1 MRLVWSEPSQRI
13 GRCRGALFRMTGFIQ
28 IFRFNTI
35 AALRSA
41 LREAVIAATY
51 NFPRL
56 PRPGSTRHLAT
67 SHLIVPGVDV
77 VRDGRE
83 EPFLGTRPTLSS
95 VPAKWRGIVLE
106 NYTVPAVFIPRHEHP
121 EHFLHLVLRGNV
133 EYQVRTRGRDLRF
146 TSRPGTLFLLPR
158 GTVDEINWRGP
169 TQRIA
174 VAVHP
179 RLLTNALEETAHVD
193 DFELTEHWNLI
204 DRHLSALLLE
214 MTADLEDDSPAGRL
228 YGESLAN
235 TLAVYLLNRYAV
247 RRIRPVACK
256 GGLPG
261 YCLKRVLDF
270 IAEKSQED
278 ISLSQL
284 AAIADMSPHYFS
296 QLFKQS
302 TGRAPY
308 HYVLLKRIERAKE
321 QLCNPKCS
329 VTEAALGAG
338 FGNPSHFA
346 RVFRQLVGT
355 TPSRFRADYV
365 TRPEP

>member
-1 MRLVWSEPSQRI
+1 M
-13 GRCRGALFRMTGFIQ
+13 
-28 IFRFNTI
+28 
-35 AALRSA
+35 
-41 LREAVIAATY
+41 AATY
-51 NFPRL
+51 QSIVPNV
-56 PRPGSTRHLAT
+56 PGSARA
-67 SHLIVPGVDV
+67 SSNIIVPGVDV

-83 EPFLGTRPTLSS
+83 EPFLASRPTLSS
-95 VPAKWRGIVLE
+95 VPAGWAGIALE
-106 NYTVPAVFIPRHEHP
+106 NYSVPAVLIPRHEHP

-174 VAVHP
+174 VAVHR
-179 RLLTNALEETAHVD
+179 RLLTNALDETADAD
-193 DFELTEHWNLI
+193 DVELTEHWNLI

-247 RRIRPVACK
+247 RRITPIGYKR
-256 GGLPG
+256 GLPG
-261 YCLKRVLDF
+261 YRLRRVLDF
-270 IAEKSQED
+270 IGEKLEED

-284 AAIADMSPHYFS
+284 AAIAGMSPHYFS

-302 TGRAPY
+302 TGRTP
-308 HYVLLKRIERAKE
+308 HEFVLLKRIEHAKKE
-321 QLCNPKCS
+321 LCNPKSS
-329 VTEAALGAG
+329 VTEAALRAG
-338 FGNPSHFA
+338 FQSPSHFA
-346 RVFRQLVGT
+346 RVFRQFEGT
-355 TPSRFRADYV
+355 TPSRFRADSV
-365 TRPEP
+365 TKPMC

>member
-1 MRLVWSEPSQRI
+1 M
-13 GRCRGALFRMTGFIQ
+13 
-28 IFRFNTI
+28 
-35 AALRSA
+35 
-41 LREAVIAATY
+41 AATY
-51 NFPRL
+51 QSIVPNV
-56 PRPGSTRHLAT
+56 PGSARA
-67 SHLIVPGVDV
+67 SSNIIVPGVDV

-83 EPFLGTRPTLSS
+83 EPFLASRPTLSS
-95 VPAKWRGIVLE
+95 VPAGWAGIALE
-106 NYTVPAVFIPRHEHP
+106 NYSVPAVLIPRHEHP

-179 RLLTNALEETAHVD
+179 QLLTNALDETAHAD
-193 DFELTEHWNLI
+193 DVELTEHWNLI

-247 RRIRPVACK
+247 RRITPIGYKR
-256 GGLPG
+256 GLPG
-261 YCLKRVLDF
+261 YRLRRVLDF
-270 IAEKSQED
+270 IGEKLEED

-284 AAIADMSPHYFS
+284 AAIAGMSPHYFS

-302 TGRAPY
+302 TGRAP
-308 HYVLLKRIERAKE
+308 HQYVLLKRIEHAKA
-321 QLCNPKCS
+321 QLCNPKSS
-329 VTEAALGAG
+329 VTDAALGAG
-338 FGNPSHFA
+338 FQSPSHFA
-346 RVFRQLVGT
+346 RVFRQFEGT

-365 TRPEP
+365 TRATR